1 MLLGSCKRRHP
12 GTVPGAGRDG
22 AGGGVVTRNEVRMV
36 AAGRRALR
44 LWGRLDVNDPSW
56 SLPLIDAFLALD
68 RALVHASGKGQ
79 CAACRKLLRAWEKS
93 GLVGNP
99 AAPDDVQDALYAMKL
114 WSEGR

>member
-1 MLLGSCKRRHP
+1 M
-12 GTVPGAGRDG
+12 
-22 AGGGVVTRNEVRMV
+22 TRAEVRMV

-56 SLPLIDAFLALD
+56 SPPLIDAFLALD
-68 RALVHASGKGQ
+68 WTLDHGSEEDRQ
-79 CAACRKLLRAWEKS
+79 AACRDLLRAWEES